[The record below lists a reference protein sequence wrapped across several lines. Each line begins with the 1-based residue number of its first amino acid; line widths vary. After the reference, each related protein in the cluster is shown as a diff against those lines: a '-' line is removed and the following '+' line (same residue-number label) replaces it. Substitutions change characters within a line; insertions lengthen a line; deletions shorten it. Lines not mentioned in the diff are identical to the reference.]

1 MTSDLQ
7 FFSLFNSKYSIVII
21 SVFIVLLVIENV
33 DAIVARFLAQFN
45 TSTVGMA
52 LFVIICIGYILGQFI
67 LLRFMNSSSHAI
79 KARSSLVSNLHK
91 AVSIVQWVLV
101 ANIILLIIQM
111 AFFSSYSLLSLVFV
125 AYVANFFTA
134 GLLAVFALRFFSWYR
149 NGNHSSGILLY
160 ALAFIILA
168 TAEVFAGIGSG
179 YLLWQKDDIITPA
192 SEVHF
197 RNFPEG
203 SLLDIFFSSYSYVD
217 YSSFLLTL
225 VASALLLYHY
235 SKKARTPKMIII
247 VALPVLG
254 YTATILDALN
264 IYDTATNP
272 DLFYYYIF
280 QILAAISGGALFAFS
295 FWFISKR
302 LPQSPVKTF
311 LKITAL
317 GFVILYLSNH
327 IDVNS
332 GPYPPFGI
340 NSLSLL
346 PLSSY
351 FVLFGLYSSALSLSQ
366 DITLRNHLRSMAR
379 NDQNLLSS
387 IGTAQME
394 TEVKRAVTELKD
406 VADMEEKE
414 LAEKT
419 GIETPIAENEVE
431 DYLKQVIEE
440 VSRAR
445 KKD

>member
-1 MTSDLQ
+1 
-7 FFSLFNSKYSIVII
+7 
-21 SVFIVLLVIENV
+21 V

-45 TSTVGMA
+45 TSTAGMT
-52 LFVIICIGYILGQFI
+52 LFIIISIGGILGQFL
-67 LLRFMNSSSHAI
+67 LLRFMNSKSHTI
-79 KARSSLVSNLHK
+79 KARSSLILNLHK
-91 AVSIVQWVLV
+91 AVTIVQWALV
-101 ANIILLIIQM
+101 GNIILLIIQM
-111 AFFSSYSLLSLVFV
+111 SLLSSYTILSLVFV
-125 AYVANFFTA
+125 AYVSNFFTA
-134 GLLAVFALRFFSWYR
+134 GLLVVFALRFFSWYR
-149 NGNHSSGILLY
+149 NGNHSLGILLY

-168 TAEVFAGIGSG
+168 TSEVFAGIGSG

-225 VASALLLYHY
+225 VASALLLYHF

-247 VALPVLG
+247 IALPILG

-280 QILAAISGGALFAFS
+280 QSLASISGGALFAFS
-295 FWFISKR
+295 FWFISNR
-302 LPQSPVKTF
+302 LPESPVKTF
-311 LKITAL
+311 LKIAAL

-332 GPYPPFGI
+332 GPYPPYGI

-346 PLSSY
+346 PLASY

-366 DITLRNHLRSMAR
+366 DITLRQHLRSIAK
-379 NDQNLLSS
+379 NDNNLLSS

-394 TEVKRAVTELKD
+394 REVNRAVGELKE
-406 VADMEEKE
+406 VADEEEKE

-419 GIETPIAENEVE
+419 GIETPVPESEIE

-440 VSRAR
+440 VAKTR
-445 KKD
+445 KK

>member
-1 MTSDLQ
+1 
-7 FFSLFNSKYSIVII
+7 
-21 SVFIVLLVIENV
+21 
-33 DAIVARFLAQFN
+33 
-45 TSTVGMA
+45 
-52 LFVIICIGYILGQFI
+52 
-67 LLRFMNSSSHAI
+67 
-79 KARSSLVSNLHK
+79 
-91 AVSIVQWVLV
+91 VLV
-101 ANIILLIIQM
+101 GNVILLIIQM
-111 AFFSSYSLLSLVFV
+111 VLLASYSILSLVFV
-125 AYVANFFTA
+125 AYLSNFFTA
-134 GLLAVFALRFFSWYR
+134 GLLAVFAFRFISWYR
-149 NGNHSSGILLY
+149 NGNHSLGILLY
-160 ALAFIILA
+160 SLAFIILA
-168 TAEVFAGIGSG
+168 ISEVFAGIGSG

-197 RNFPEG
+197 RSFPEG
-203 SLLDIFFSSYSYVD
+203 SILDIFFSSYSYVD

-247 VALPVLG
+247 IVLPILG

-264 IYDTATNP
+264 IYDTDTNP

-280 QILAAISGGALFAFS
+280 QSLASMLGGVLFAFS
-295 FWFISKR
+295 FWFISKK
-302 LPQSPVKTF
+302 LPESPVKTF
-311 LKITAL
+311 LKIAAL
-317 GFVILYLSNH
+317 GFILLYLSNH
-327 IDVNS
+327 TDVNS
-332 GPYPPFGI
+332 ATYPPYGI

-394 TEVKRAVTELKD
+394 TEVKRAVSELKD
-406 VADMEEKE
+406 VADVEEKE

-419 GIETPIAENEVE
+419 GIETPIAKNEVE

-440 VSRAR
+440 VARSR
-445 KKD
+445 KK

>member
-1 MTSDLQ
+1 MTSDQ
-7 FFSLFNSKYSIVII
+7 HFFSLTNTKYSILII
-21 SVFIVLLVIENV
+21 SVFLVLLGIENV

-45 TSTVGMA
+45 TSTAGIT
-52 LFVIICIGYILGQFI
+52 LFIIISIGGILGQFL
-67 LLRFMNSSSHAI
+67 LLRFMNSSSHTI
-79 KARSSLVSNLHK
+79 KVRSSLISNLHK
-91 AVSIVQWVLV
+91 AVTIVQWALV
-101 ANIILLIIQM
+101 GNIILLIIQM
-111 AFFSSYSLLSLVFV
+111 SLLSSYTILSLVFV
-125 AYVANFFTA
+125 AYVSNFFTA
-134 GLLAVFALRFFSWYR
+134 GLLVVFALRFFSWYR
-149 NGNHSSGILLY
+149 NGNHSLGILLY

-168 TAEVFAGIGSG
+168 TSEVFAGIGSG

-247 VALPVLG
+247 IALPILG

-280 QILAAISGGALFAFS
+280 QSLASISGGALFAFS
-295 FWFISKR
+295 FWFISNK
-302 LPQSPVKTF
+302 LPESPVKTF
-311 LKITAL
+311 LKIAAL

-332 GPYPPFGI
+332 GPYPPYGI

-346 PLSSY
+346 PLASY

-366 DITLRNHLRSMAR
+366 DITLRQHLRSIAK
-379 NDQNLLSS
+379 NDSNLLSS

-394 TEVKRAVTELKD
+394 REVNRAVGELKE
-406 VADMEEKE
+406 VADEQEKE
-414 LAEKT
+414 LAETT
-419 GIETPIAENEVE
+419 GIETPVPESEIE
-431 DYLKQVIEE
+431 DYLQQVIEE
-440 VSRAR
+440 VAKTR
-445 KKD
+445 KK

>member
-1 MTSDLQ
+1 MTSDLH
-7 FFSLFNSKYSIVII
+7 FFSLTNTKYSILII
-21 SVFIVLLVIENV
+21 SVFLVLLGIENV

-45 TSTVGMA
+45 TSTAGMT
-52 LFVIICIGYILGQFI
+52 LFIIISIGGILGQFL
-67 LLRFMNSSSHAI
+67 LLRFMDSSSRTI
-79 KARSSLVSNLHK
+79 KVRSSLISNLHK
-91 AVSIVQWVLV
+91 AVTIVQWALV
-101 ANIILLIIQM
+101 GNIILLIIQM
-111 AFFSSYSLLSLVFV
+111 SLLSTYTILSLVFV
-125 AYVANFFTA
+125 AYVSNFFTA
-134 GLLAVFALRFFSWYR
+134 GLLVVFALRFFSWYR
-149 NGNHSSGILLY
+149 NGNHSLGILLY

-168 TAEVFAGIGSG
+168 TSEVFAGIGSG

-225 VASALLLYHY
+225 VASALLLYYY

-247 VALPVLG
+247 IALPILG

-280 QILAAISGGALFAFS
+280 QSLASISGGALFAFS
-295 FWFISKR
+295 FWFISNR
-302 LPQSPVKTF
+302 LPESPVKTF
-311 LKITAL
+311 LKIAAL

-332 GPYPPFGI
+332 GPYPPYGI

-346 PLSSY
+346 PLASY

-366 DITLRNHLRSMAR
+366 DITLRQHLRSIAK
-379 NDQNLLSS
+379 NDSNLLSS

-394 TEVKRAVTELKD
+394 REVNRAVRELKE
-406 VADMEEKE
+406 VADEQEKE
-414 LAEKT
+414 LAETT
-419 GIETPIAENEVE
+419 GIETPVPESEVE

-440 VSRAR
+440 VAKTR
-445 KKD
+445 KK

>member
-1 MTSDLQ
+1 MTSDQ
-7 FFSLFNSKYSIVII
+7 HFFSLTNTKYSILII
-21 SVFIVLLVIENV
+21 SVFLVLLGIENV

-45 TSTVGMA
+45 TSTAGMT
-52 LFVIICIGYILGQFI
+52 LFIIISIGGILGQLF
-67 LLRFMNSSSHAI
+67 LLRFMNSSSHTI
-79 KARSSLVSNLHK
+79 KVRSNLISSLHK
-91 AVSIVQWVLV
+91 AVTIVQWALV
-101 ANIILLIIQM
+101 GNIILLIIQM
-111 AFFSSYSLLSLVFV
+111 SLLSSYTILSLVFV
-125 AYVANFFTA
+125 AYVSNFFTA
-134 GLLAVFALRFFSWYR
+134 GLLVVFALRFFSWYR
-149 NGNHSSGILLY
+149 NGNHSLGILLY

-168 TAEVFAGIGSG
+168 TSEVFAGIGSG

-225 VASALLLYHY
+225 VASTLLLYHY
-235 SKKARTPKMIII
+235 SKKAKTPKMIII
-247 VALPVLG
+247 IALPILG

-264 IYDTATNP
+264 IYDTDTNP

-280 QILAAISGGALFAFS
+280 QSLASISGGALFAFS
-295 FWFISKR
+295 FWFISNR
-302 LPQSPVKTF
+302 LPESPVKTF
-311 LKITAL
+311 LKIAAL

-332 GPYPPFGI
+332 GPYPPYGI

-346 PLSSY
+346 PLASY

-366 DITLRNHLRSMAR
+366 DITLRQHLRSIAK
-379 NDQNLLSS
+379 NDSNLLSS

-394 TEVKRAVTELKD
+394 REVNRAVGELKE
-406 VADMEEKE
+406 VADEEEKE
-414 LAEKT
+414 LAETT
-419 GIETPIAENEVE
+419 GIETPVPESEIE

-440 VSRAR
+440 VAKTR
-445 KKD
+445 KK